1 MNRKEYLAKRSALI
15 EEAEKFLNED
25 KMAEYEAK
33 ETEIKALDEQYEK
46 HAKAQA
52 NINVLKDA
60 QPIDNTLISI
70 SNTLD
75 NKPVT
80 DEDKYNSLEYRK
92 AFMNYC
98 KTGSM
103 DKKFLNLDDY
113 NSTTE
118 AAATIPTSIMQELIS
133 KMEVYGNIYA
143 RVRKLNVQGGVNFP
157 ILSLKPTATWI
168 TEAAVSDR
176 KKSNISTNVSFSYYG
191 LECRIATSLLASIV
205 TLPMFEATMVTLII
219 EAMVKAI
226 DIAIIKGDG
235 AGEPLGITLD
245 PRIPVANVIT
255 LSSVDFSAWDGW
267 KKKVFSKIPL
277 GYRAG
282 GSFIMAAGTF
292 EGYIDGMVDANGQP
306 MGRVNYGIVDAPQ
319 ERFGG
324 REVIL
329 VEDDVVAPYDTAGVG
344 DIVAIFCKLSDYA
357 INSNMTM
364 QMSRWFDQD
373 KNQWV
378 DKAILIC
385 DGKILDANGVL
396 VIKKGA

>member
-1 MNRKEYLAKRSALI
+1 
-15 EEAEKFLNED
+15 
-25 KMAEYEAK
+25 
-33 ETEIKALDEQYEK
+33 
-46 HAKAQA
+46 
-52 NINVLKDA
+52 
-60 QPIDNTLISI
+60 
-70 SNTLD
+70 
-75 NKPVT
+75 
-80 DEDKYNSLEYRK
+80 
-92 AFMNYC
+92 MNYC